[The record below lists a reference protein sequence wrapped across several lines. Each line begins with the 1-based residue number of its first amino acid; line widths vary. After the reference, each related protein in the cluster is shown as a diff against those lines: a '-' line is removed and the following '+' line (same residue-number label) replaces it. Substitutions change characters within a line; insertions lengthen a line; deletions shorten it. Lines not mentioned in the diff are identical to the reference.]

1 MCLNKTLISIFDK
14 LLSFF
19 GPQHWWPAESR
30 FEIIVGAILTQNISW
45 NNVEKAISNLKDKDL
60 LSIDGI
66 LNTDIESLALL
77 IKPAGYYNQKS
88 RYLKNICKFIRE
100 NYGSLE
106 EFLSQD
112 SRKLRNE
119 LLKIKGI
126 GPETADSII
135 LYAAEKPVF
144 VVDAY
149 TKRIFYRIGLIKQNL
164 SYNKVQQFFMDNLP
178 REVNLYNQYHALIV
192 KLGKQNCS
200 NKNPDCKNCPLNDI
214 CKQKIT

>member
-1 MCLNKTLISIFDK
+1 MSLNKTLIWIFDK

-19 GPQHWWPAESR
+19 GPQHWWPAESKL
-30 FEIIVGAILTQNISW
+30 EIIVGAILTQNISW
-45 NNVEKAISNLKDKDL
+45 NNVEKAILNLEDKDL

-88 RYLKNICKFIRE
+88 RYLKNICGFVRE
-100 NYGSLE
+100 NYKSLD

-112 SRKLRNE
+112 SIKLRNK

-149 TKRIFYRIGLIKQNL
+149 TKRIFHRLGLIKQNL
-164 SYNKVQQFFMDNLP
+164 SYDKVQRFFMKNLP
-178 REVNLYNQYHALIV
+178 KDVGLYNQYHALIV

-200 NKNPDCKNCPLNDI
+200 NKNPDCGYCPLNEI
-214 CKQKIT
+214 CEQKNI

>member
-45 NNVEKAISNLKDKDL
+45 NNVEKAIFNLKDKDL
-60 LSIDGI
+60 LSIDDI

-88 RYLKNICKFIRE
+88 RYLKNICKFIKE

-164 SYNKVQQFFMDNLP
+164 SYNKVQQFFMENLP
-178 REVNLYNQYHALIV
+178 KEVNLYNQYHALIV

-200 NKNPDCKNCPLNDI
+200 NKNPVCKNCPLNDI

>member
-1 MCLNKTLISIFDK
+1 MCLNETLISIFDK

-45 NNVEKAISNLKDKDL
+45 NNVEKAIFNLKNKDL
-60 LSIDGI
+60 LSIDDI

-164 SYNKVQQFFMDNLP
+164 SYNKVQQFFMENLP
-178 REVNLYNQYHALIV
+178 KEVNLYNQYHALIV

-200 NKNPDCKNCPLNDI
+200 NKNPVCKNCPLNDI

>member
-1 MCLNKTLISIFDK
+1 MCLNETLISIFDK

-45 NNVEKAISNLKDKDL
+45 NNVEKAIFNLKNKDL
-60 LSIDGI
+60 LSIDDI

-178 REVNLYNQYHALIV
+178 KEVELYNQYHALIV

-200 NKNPDCKNCPLNDI
+200 NKNPDCGNCPLNNI
-214 CKQKIT
+214 CKQKIS